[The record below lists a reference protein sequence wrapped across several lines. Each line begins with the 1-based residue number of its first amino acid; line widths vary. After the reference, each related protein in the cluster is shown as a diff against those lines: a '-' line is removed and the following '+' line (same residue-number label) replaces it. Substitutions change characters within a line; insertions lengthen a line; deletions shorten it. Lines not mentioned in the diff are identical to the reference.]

1 MVSGANGPTG
11 LHVHKLVVVECALDI
26 ESVIILHPPM
36 VVRTVKERKLINANV
51 IEKLVLVRRNLL
63 TYICNSL

>member
-1 MVSGANGPTG
+1 MVSGVDGLFG
-11 LHVHKLVVVECALDI
+11 LHVHKLVVECALDI

>member
-11 LHVHKLVVVECALDI
+11 LHVHKLVVVAYTLDN

-36 VVRTVKERKLINANV
+36 VVWIVKEM
-51 IEKLVLVRRNLL
+51 
-63 TYICNSL
+63 